1 MRLIKLR
8 EEDGAMAMAVDEAI
22 LKARSKGLVPDTCRL
37 FVFKPSTVTIGY
49 FQSYAE
55 EIYDENRR
63 KVGIDAVRRITGGGA
78 VYHDQQGEITYSIVM
93 GEDTLNKKI
102 PESYGFL
109 CQPIIEALDIL
120 GIKSEFK
127 PINDI
132 LTNGKKISGSAQTRK
147 WGAVLQH
154 GTLMY
159 NTNIDELFSVLNVSK
174 AKIADKIL
182 DSIKDRVTTVKQE
195 IGDISRKE
203 VEKAM
208 IEGYRRVFGELEEDE
223 LTAEEIEMAEEFRE
237 SKYATDEWL
246 NQK

>member
-1 MRLIKLR
+1 
-8 EEDGAMAMAVDEAI
+8 
-22 LKARSKGLVPDTCRL
+22 
-37 FVFKPSTVTIGY
+37 
-49 FQSYAE
+49 
-55 EIYDENRR
+55 
-63 KVGIDAVRRITGGGA
+63 
-78 VYHDQQGEITYSIVM
+78 M

-132 LTNGKKISGSAQTRK
+132 LANGKKISGSAQTRK

-159 NTNIDELFSVLNVSK
+159 STNIDELFSVLNVSK

-182 DSIKDRVTTVKQE
+182 DSIKDRVTTVKKE
-195 IGDISRKE
+195 IGEISRKE
-203 VEKAM
+203 VESAM
-208 IEGYRRVFGELEEDE
+208 IEGYRRVFGELEEGK
-223 LTAEEIEMAEEFRE
+223 LTAEELEMAKELRE
-237 SKYATDEWL
+237 NKYATNEWL